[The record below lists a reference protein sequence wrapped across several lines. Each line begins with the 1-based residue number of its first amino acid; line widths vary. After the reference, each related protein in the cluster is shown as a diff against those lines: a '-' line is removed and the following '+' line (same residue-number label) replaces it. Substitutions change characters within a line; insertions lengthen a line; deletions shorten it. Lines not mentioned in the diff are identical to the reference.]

1 MFIFDTMR
9 NVISDLL
16 NKVHIPDDLNKLSL
30 REPENTL
37 MPRQKSE
44 NAIIK

>member
-1 MFIFDTMR
+1 MFIFDIVC

-16 NKVHIPDDLNKLSL
+16 NKVHISDDLNKLSL

-37 MPRQKSE
+37 MPRQKNK